1 MRPPALSSS
10 QLQLASQLEV
20 ERARV
25 STVNSYAVF
34 THNQVWL
41 NDKLY
46 MRLWNAGDFCAV
58 RAAPQFYKAGR
69 ERSEPQGNAWLR
81 SVVIEFD
88 ETYSGLVR
96 SVLVYYLL
104 WVYVPRN
111 SCY

>member
-10 QLQLASQLEV
+10 QQLASQLEA

-41 NDKLY
+41 NDKLH

-69 ERSEPQGNAWLR
+69 ERSEPQRNAWLR

-88 ETYSGLVR
+88 EAYSGLVR
-96 SVLVYYLL
+96 SSVLFIVVGLCT
-104 WVYVPRN
+104 
-111 SCY
+111 S